1 MAKPQ
6 SRRPNSFQDNE
17 DGQAH
22 YAPTNRDS
30 VADQDTAPFPVFY
43 KTTAVFPYQNEDGQ
57 VHYAPGKRDSIEEQ
71 DTAPLAVLPGSTPV
85 VPHQVASNLLM
96 VAQRMFSSGLDR
108 LQDPQPEGLFTRGLQ
123 VVKPWPGV
131 LGLLPLLTLTSAS
144 GLLTV
149 ALSYYLSRYSNQALE
164 FFFFLGLLLIFVPN
178 VVRLLSPAPSRF
190 ERICLLSVVGVCCF
204 LVEFMMSPLN
214 FSPFDPMLHW
224 RTADDL
230 LRTGHLFGVNSLLPV
245 SPYFPGL
252 EIVTNASSTISGL
265 STFQSSIILILA
277 VRSLMALALFMFY
290 EQVTRSSRMA
300 GIATIIY
307 MTNAH
312 FITFDAIFGY
322 ETMALPLAIF
332 MFYILARYETLSKD
346 NRWVL
351 FTAWIV
357 LVAVTLTHHMTDYVF
372 DGLLILWTIVSLFRI
387 STPTMRRNLATIALF
402 GVLLSVAY
410 ASLVKGNPVSGYLS
424 SYFDSTFIQLGHILA
439 GTSEARPLFAS
450 QGSAPAPPW
459 DRLLMMASVAIIAF
473 GIPFGL
479 LSLWRQHRHDAL
491 AVTLGMVA
499 LLYPITQVLRF
510 TTFGGEITDRSTAF
524 LFLPIAYVLTIF
536 ITHFWPTRRLSWR
549 AIALVTCAISVTLIG
564 GVLIVSGPAY
574 SNLPGP
580 YVVEADGRSIEP
592 EGIQAASW
600 SLSHLGPDNRVGTDR
615 DTQTVFSTF
624 GDQRIVNEL
633 EDNVDIAPIFYST
646 QLGPYEEAILREARL
661 RYLVVDLRLSTSL
674 PLLGFYYEND
684 ETGAF
689 NLTSPISRESLTKFS
704 AIPKINRVFDSGNI
718 VIYDVGVLVNGS
730 GH

>member
-1 MAKPQ
+1 MAKPKF
-6 SRRPNSFQDNE
+6 RRFDTSQDNE
-17 DGQAH
+17 DGQMH
-22 YAPTNRDS
+22 YVPTNRDS
-30 VADQDTAPFPVFY
+30 VADQDTVPFP
-43 KTTAVFPYQNEDGQ
+43 
-57 VHYAPGKRDSIEEQ
+57 
-71 DTAPLAVLPGSTPV
+71 VLPGSTTV
-85 VPHQVASNLLM
+85 VHKQVASNLLM

-164 FFFFLGLLLIFVPN
+164 FFFLLGLLLIFVPN
-178 VVRLLSPAPSRF
+178 VLRLLSAAPSRF
-190 ERICLLSVVGVCCF
+190 ERICLLCVVGVCCF
-204 LVEFMMSPLN
+204 LVEFMMSPLY

-224 RTADDL
+224 RTADDI
-230 LRTGHLFGVNSLLPV
+230 LRTGHLFDVNSSLPV

-252 EIVTNASSTISGL
+252 EIVTNALSTISGL
-265 STFQSSIILILA
+265 STFQSSIILIVA
-277 VRSLMALALFMFY
+277 VRLLMALALFMFY
-290 EQVTRSSRMA
+290 ERVTRSSRMV

-307 MTNAH
+307 MTNPH

-357 LVAVTLTHHMTDYVF
+357 LVAITITHHMTDYVF

-450 QGSAPAPPW
+450 HGAAPAPPW

-491 AVTLGMVA
+491 AVTLGIVA

-510 TTFGGEITDRSTAF
+510 TTFGGEITDRSAAF

-536 ITHFWPTRRLSWR
+536 ITHFWPTRKLSWR
-549 AIALVTCAISVTLIG
+549 GTSLIICAISVMFLG
-564 GVLIVSGPAY
+564 GVILEAGPVW
-574 SNLPGP
+574 SNLPGS
-580 YVVEADGRSIEP
+580 YMVVADVRSIEP
-592 EGIQAASW
+592 EG
-600 SLSHLGPDNRVGTDR
+600 
-615 DTQTVFSTF
+615 
-624 GDQRIVNEL
+624 
-633 EDNVDIAPIFYST
+633 
-646 QLGPYEEAILREARL
+646 
-661 RYLVVDLRLSTSL
+661 
-674 PLLGFYYEND
+674 
-684 ETGAF
+684 
-689 NLTSPISRESLTKFS
+689 
-704 AIPKINRVFDSGNI
+704 
-718 VIYDVGVLVNGS
+718 
-730 GH
+730 

>member
-1 MAKPQ
+1 MAKPKF
-6 SRRPNSFQDNE
+6 RRFDTSQDNE
-17 DGQAH
+17 DGQMH
-22 YAPTNRDS
+22 YVPTNRDS
-30 VADQDTAPFPVFY
+30 VADQDTVPFP
-43 KTTAVFPYQNEDGQ
+43 
-57 VHYAPGKRDSIEEQ
+57 
-71 DTAPLAVLPGSTPV
+71 VLPGSTTV
-85 VPHQVASNLLM
+85 VHKQVASNLLM

-149 ALSYYLSRYSNQALE
+149 SLSYYLSRYSNQALE

-178 VVRLLSPAPSRF
+178 VVRLLSAAPSRF
-190 ERICLLSVVGVCCF
+190 ERICLLCVVGVCCF
-204 LVEFMMSPLN
+204 LVEFMMSPLY

-224 RTADDL
+224 RTADDI
-230 LRTGHLFGVNSLLPV
+230 LRTGHLFDVNSSLPV

-252 EIVTNASSTISGL
+252 EIVTNALSTISGL
-265 STFQSSIILILA
+265 STFQSSIILLLA
-277 VRSLMALALFMFY
+277 VRLLMNFSLFMFY
-290 EQVTRSSRMA
+290 EQVTGSSRMA

-307 MTNAH
+307 MTNPH
-312 FITFDAIFGY
+312 FLSFDTTFSY

-332 MFYILARYETLSKD
+332 MLYILARFETLRKD

-372 DGLLILWTIVSLFRI
+372 DGLLIFWTMISLLQP
-387 STPTMRRNLATIALF
+387 SASTMRRNLAATALF
-402 GVLLSVAY
+402 GVLLSITNAF
-410 ASLVKGNPVSGYLS
+410 LLKGNPVWGYLS
-424 SYFDSTFIQLGHILA
+424 SYFDTAFNELGHIIA
-439 GTSEARPLFAS
+439 GTSTARPLFTS
-450 QGSAPAPPW
+450 HGVAPAPPW

-479 LSLWRQHRHDAL
+479 LSLWQQHRHDAL
-491 AVTLGMVA
+491 AVTLGIVA
-499 LLYPITQVLRF
+499 LLYPITQVFRF
-510 TTFGGEITDRSTAF
+510 TSFGSEITDRSAAF

-549 AIALVTCAISVTLIG
+549 VISLVTTAISVALIG
-564 GVLIVSGPAY
+564 GVLIASGPAY

-646 QLGPYEEAILREARL
+646 QLSIYEEAIVRESRL

-684 ETGAF
+684 EPGAL
-689 NLTSPISRESLTKFS
+689 NLTSPISRESLTKFG

-718 VIYDVGVLVNGS
+718 VIYDVGVW
-730 GH
+730 